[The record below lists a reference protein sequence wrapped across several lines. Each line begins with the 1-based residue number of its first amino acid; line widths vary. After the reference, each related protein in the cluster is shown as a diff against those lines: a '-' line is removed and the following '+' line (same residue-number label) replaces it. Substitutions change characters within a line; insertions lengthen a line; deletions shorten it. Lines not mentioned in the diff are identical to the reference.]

1 MPWDA
6 LRDALVALVAMPK
19 TLFTFGSGPYGEL
32 GQARQDSCHQHPE
45 AVAVPFPSAPQLNGE
60 ALVEAVALGTD
71 HSLALVG
78 GKVYRWGL
86 YGAHAVPRS
95 WRGHGRWASENEKNT
110 PEVVPAPRLLADLRA
125 RSASPAS
132 PQGRRSPSP
141 RRSGSRQR
149 RGVAAITCGG
159 SNSFVLSTEGEVLLF
174 GGLWPPG
181 GDTNQLRHLWGTAK
195 GGPASKVSQ
204 VAAGWRHCLILTE
217 AGRVFALGDDEFGQ
231 CAGSGS
237 GAAALPLPSAQLA
250 VGVAAGACHSFAWD
264 SSGSAFAWGH
274 GGNGRLGL
282 GSAKHRS
289 LPERVDALSAVCGVT
304 CGANFSF
311 FVTEAGRCLWACG
324 GNSYGQLGIEATSA
338 LVPLPV
344 PLPTSEVIAAI
355 ESGANHVIC
364 LTKPETSKAH
374 RNSVWA
380 WGNLSFGQ
388 CGRLEGVAE
397 NPESQR
403 WPARLIDFSPPS
415 PNFAVAVAAGRSHS
429 AVLATKG
436 PSLLTPPW
444 SPSKTPTAPE
454 KVSPEKA
461 QQEDV
466 IEEFLT
472 CLVPTPA
479 ASRSKSPTASLVELG
494 EAALLDGGPRS
505 APLRARR
512 GQRLGGTH
520 GLHGLRAAP
529 KRPVG
534 ARRSMTPR
542 TREPGRAAW
551 QTPRQAAEFIEP
563 VTLERQAPLAPG
575 SPPRTK
581 APDAKKG
588 LLAEAVLEDK
598 WSGIHQSLEGLSSLI
613 AQIGSPERA
622 KRAGPTSP
630 AARVAQG
637 PATEASLRLGIWQ
650 GPASFH
656 DFHDFHEKEPP
667 AIRPLPEIVVEES
680 KLTSRLREDSQSDV
694 PLDFVPG
701 EGEEAAAPYE
711 LTEEREGSEEGEE
724 FASQRKVNAQEDRWN
739 ERLKLQEE
747 QRLEEQKQ
755 QQEQRMRQLEQEL
768 QHRSQAVQQDS
779 SVVERQ
785 REEERRRKEEESRR
799 EQQAILEQQAEAA
812 REAAH
817 VSRSEGGPQVQRFQE
832 DEVESSSDE
841 ESPQASAEAESSP
854 RLPVRGLQRM
864 ELTPGTDGRT
874 MSSDVTVSRARHSLS
889 SQDDV
894 LATLGT
900 PEESTEDED
909 DLIAA

>member
-1 MPWDA
+1 M
-6 LRDALVALVAMPK
+6 
-19 TLFTFGSGPYGEL
+19 
-32 GQARQDSCHQHPE
+32 
-45 AVAVPFPSAPQLNGE
+45 PFPSAAQLNGE

-95 WRGHGRWASENEKNT
+95 WCNGRWASENEKKT
-110 PEVVPAPRLLADLRA
+110 PEVVPSPLLLADLRQSA
-125 RSASPAS
+125 RSTS
-132 PQGRRSPSP
+132 PQERRSPSPSP

-149 RGVAAITCGG
+149 RGVAAISCGG
-159 SNSFVLSTEGEVLLF
+159 SNSFVLSTEGEVFLF

-264 SSGSAFAWGH
+264 ASGSAFAWGH
-274 GGNGRLGL
+274 GGSGRLGL
-282 GSAKHRS
+282 GSSKHRS
-289 LPERVDALSAVCGVT
+289 LPERVDALSSVCGVT

-311 FVTEAGRCLWACG
+311 FVTENGRSLWACG
-324 GNSYGQLGIEATSA
+324 GNSYGQLGIEATQA

-364 LTKPETSKAH
+364 LTQPETSKAH
-374 RNSVWA
+374 RKTVWA
-380 WGNLSFGQ
+380 WGSASFGQ

-415 PNFAVAVAAGRSHS
+415 PHFAVAVAAGRSHS

-436 PSLLTPPW
+436 PSQFTPPW
-444 SPSKTPTAPE
+444 SPVKTPTRAPE
-454 KVSPEKA
+454 QASPEKA

-472 CLVPTPA
+472 CLVPTP
-479 ASRSKSPTASLVELG
+479 SLRSKSPTASLVELG
-494 EAALLDGGPRS
+494 EAALLDEGVGPKDLHRHVPHVQRRGS
-505 APLRARR
+505 PLRSR
-512 GQRLGGTH
+512 GQRLGGTPLRH
-520 GLHGLRAAP
+520 GTARRHVAA
-529 KRPVG
+529 VG

-542 TREPGRAAW
+542 APPRGPPIGQAAW
-551 QTPRQAAEFIEP
+551 QTRQAEFTEP
-563 VTLERQAPLAPG
+563 VTLERQAPVPAR
-575 SPPRTK
+575 SPPRTVQ

-588 LLAEAVLEDK
+588 SPPEVVQDQ
-598 WSGIHQSLEGLSSLI
+598 WSGIHRSLEGLSSLI
-613 AQIGSPERA
+613 ARIGSPER
-622 KRAGPTSP
+622 G
-630 AARVAQG
+630 AAAQRLRG
-637 PATEASLRLGIWQ
+637 STVVPEAEANLRLGIWQ

-656 DFHDFHEKEPP
+656 DFHDVHEKPP
-667 AIRPLPEIVVEES
+667 AIRPLQKVEKVVQDS
-680 KLTSRLREDSQSDV
+680 KLTSHLREDSQSDV

-701 EGEEAAAPYE
+701 EGEEPEAAPYE
-711 LTEEREGSEEGEE
+711 LTEERQTKGGEE
-724 FASQRKVNAQEDRWN
+724 FSSPQRKVNAQEDRWN

-747 QRLEEQKQ
+747 ERLEEQKQ

-785 REEERRRKEEESRR
+785 REERRRKEEETRR
-799 EQQAILEQQAEAA
+799 EQALLEQAA

-817 VSRSEGGPQVQRFQE
+817 VSRSGGPQVQRFQE

-894 LATLGT
+894 LAALGT

>member
-1 MPWDA
+1 MPWHAHASD
-6 LRDALVALVAMPK
+6 ALVAMPK

-45 AVAVPFPSAPQLNGE
+45 AVAVSFPSAPQLNGE
-60 ALVEAVALGTD
+60 ALVEAIALGTD

-95 WRGHGRWASENEKNT
+95 WRGGNGRWAEGEKKT
-110 PEVVPAPRLLADLRA
+110 PEVVPAPLLLADLRA
-125 RSASPAS
+125 RSASP
-132 PQGRRSPSP
+132 QERRSPSP

-159 SNSFVLSTEGEVLLF
+159 SNSFVLTTEGEVLLF

-181 GDTNQLRHLWGTAK
+181 GDTNQLRHLWGTAR

-231 CAGSGS
+231 CAGTGS

-274 GGNGRLGL
+274 GGSGRLGL
-282 GSAKHRS
+282 GSTNHRS
-289 LPERVDALSAVCGVT
+289 VPERVDTLSAVCGVT

-311 FVTEAGRCLWACG
+311 FVTESGRSLWACG
-324 GNSYGQLGIEATSA
+324 GNNYGQLGIDAKSA

-364 LTKPETSKAH
+364 LTRPETSKAH

-380 WGNLSFGQ
+380 WGSSSFGQ

-397 NPESQR
+397 NLESQR

-415 PNFAVAVAAGRSHS
+415 PHFAVAVAAGRSHS

-444 SPSKTPTAPE
+444 SPAKTPTRSPE

-461 QQEDV
+461 QGEDV

-472 CLVPTPA
+472 CLVPTP
-479 ASRSKSPTASLVELG
+479 SLRSKSPTASLVELG
-494 EAALLDGGPRS
+494 EAALLDDGHHPKMDVPRRGS
-505 APLRARR
+505 PLRNR
-512 GQRLGGTH
+512 GQRLGGTP
-520 GLHGLRAAP
+520 LRNSATHAR
-529 KRPVG
+529 RPVG

-542 TREPGRAAW
+542 TRQPIGKAK
-551 QTPRQAAEFIEP
+551 QTRQPEFIEP
-563 VTLERQAPLAPG
+563 VTLERQAPLPAR
-575 SPPRTK
+575 SPQVK
-581 APDAKKG
+581 VPDVKKG
-588 LLAEAVLEDK
+588 SLLADAVLASEEDK

-613 AQIGSPERA
+613 AQIGSPDRA
-622 KRAGPTSP
+622 NRSGLHRTPVVP
-630 AARVAQG
+630 
-637 PATEASLRLGIWQ
+637 EANCLGIWQ

-680 KLTSRLREDSQSDV
+680 KLTSRLREDSQSDASH
-694 PLDFVPG
+694 LDFVRG
-701 EGEEAAAPYE
+701 EGEEVADAPYE
-711 LTEEREGSEEGEE
+711 LTEERQGSEGGEE
-724 FASQRKVNAQEDRWN
+724 FSSPQRKVNPQEDRWN

-755 QQEQRMRQLEQEL
+755 QQEQRMQQLEREM

-799 EQQAILEQQAEAA
+799 EQAILEAAQAELAA
-812 REAAH
+812 REAAQFS
-817 VSRSEGGPQVQRFQE
+817 VRTAGGPQVQRFQE

-854 RLPVRGLQRM
+854 RLPARGLQRM

-874 MSSDVTVSRARHSLS
+874 MSSEITVSRARHSMS